1 MLTRVKLWESWY
13 EKIYFL
19 KLHMYLYLHTIFQV
33 SSIILKAK
41 RIPKNP
47 IQTRVNA
54 NFTKIPVSEI
64 PGGAQLQR

>member
-1 MLTRVKLWESWY
+1 
-13 EKIYFL
+13 
-19 KLHMYLYLHTIFQV
+19 MYLYLRTTFQV